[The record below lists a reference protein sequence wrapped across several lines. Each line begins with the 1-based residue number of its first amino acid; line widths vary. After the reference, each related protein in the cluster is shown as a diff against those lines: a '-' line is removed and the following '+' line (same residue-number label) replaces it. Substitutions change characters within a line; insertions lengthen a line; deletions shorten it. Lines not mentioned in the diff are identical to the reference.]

1 MFNNNNNVLF
11 FVIVLLDGMGIEN
24 RVEGEG
30 EWQKN
35 LRRVRMLCPVDA
47 TQTQTQIFVPTLFP
61 PLEDDW

>member
-30 EWQKN
+30 E
-35 LRRVRMLCPVDA
+35 
-47 TQTQTQIFVPTLFP
+47 
-61 PLEDDW
+61 